1 VGIILKVV
9 AIPAGRTPAPV
20 DIAPELLQ
28 ALDCLRVA
36 VTLFDADERL
46 IYCSRHFNYIF
57 RALPQRESLIGRTYE
72 ELIRLEVTL
81 GDVADSARARDIE
94 ALVAHRRAQLRAGEY
109 APRDVELTDGRIV
122 ELKARRTPEGG
133 WIVLWSDATQAR
145 HLLRRLE
152 TAVEMSADAFSF
164 WDSNDRLIL
173 CNRLFA
179 ELHGF
184 QTPDQII
191 GKDFRDLVSIAVQRG
206 RFFIDGDADGWI
218 ERRLDAH
225 ASPAG
230 ALTIVTVSGDAYLV
244 RDRATRDGGCATVF
258 TDVTE
263 RHRAETALAEQTAA
277 HASTRQALNKSQ
289 KETRKQSNYLAD
301 LTRRLGAAEA
311 EADTAKTALLRTMSH
326 ELKTPLNA
334 ILGFSDLLRMSPD
347 RFKPDQIAEYAG
359 LIHQAGSNL
368 FRLINQI
375 LDLTKIA
382 AGRYP
387 LSLRALP
394 AGSAL
399 WVASDVM
406 SALASDKQI
415 TVTIADCESDLM
427 ISADENGLATMI
439 GHLVENAVGFTQP
452 GGKVDLSVT
461 RDGGVAVFV
470 IADNGPGVAAE
481 NLQRIQEPFEQIG
494 RSTSDHVKGGGL
506 GLPLVRGLAELHGG
520 RFSIESVHG
529 ESFTAR
535 LELPLA

>member
-1 VGIILKVV
+1 MKVV
-9 AIPAGRTPAPV
+9 ALPAGRLPAQA
-20 DIAPELLQ
+20 DFAPELLQ

-36 VTLFDADERL
+36 ITLFDADERL
-46 IYCSRHFNYIF
+46 VYCSRHFNHIF
-57 RALPQRESLIGRTYE
+57 RALPQRESLIGRTYD
-72 ELIRLEVTL
+72 ELIRLELTL
-81 GDVADSARARDIE
+81 GEVVDSDRARDVESFI
-94 ALVAHRRAQLRAGEY
+94 AHRRAQLHAGEY
-109 APRDVELTDGRIV
+109 APRDVELSDGRIV

-145 HLLRRLE
+145 YLLRRLE

-164 WDSNDRLIL
+164 WDSSDRLIL

-184 QTPDQII
+184 QAPDQIV
-191 GKDFRDLVSIAVQRG
+191 GKDFHELVSTAVQRD
-206 RFFIDGDADGWI
+206 RFFIDGDTNGWI

-230 ALTIVTVSGDAYLV
+230 ALTIVTTSGDAYLV

-263 RHRAETALAEQTAA
+263 RHRAEAALAEQTVA
-277 HASTRQALNKSQ
+277 HAQTRQALSTSQ
-289 KETRKQSNYLAD
+289 TEARKQASYLSD

-334 ILGFSDLLRMSPD
+334 IMGFSDLLRMSPD
-347 RFKPDQIAEYAG
+347 RFKPEQVAEYAG
-359 LIHQAGSNL
+359 LIHNAGSNL

-387 LSLRALP
+387 LNRRPLP

-399 WVASDVM
+399 WVACDTM
-406 SALASDKQI
+406 SALASEKQI
-415 TVTIADCESDLM
+415 TVTIADCERDLLVD
-427 ISADENGLATMI
+427 ADENGLSTMI
-439 GHLVENAVGFTQP
+439 GHLVENAVSFTQP
-452 GGKVDLSVT
+452 GGKVDLSVA
-461 RDGGVAVFV
+461 RDGGLAVFA

-494 RSTSDHVKGGGL
+494 RGTSDHVKGAGL

-520 RFSIESVHG
+520 KLSIESVYG
-529 ESFTAR
+529 SGFTAR
-535 LELPLA
+535 LGLPLA

>member
-1 VGIILKVV
+1 M
-9 AIPAGRTPAPV
+9 PAQA
-20 DIAPELLQ
+20 DFAPELLR

-36 VTLFDADERL
+36 ITLFDANERL
-46 IYCSRHFNYIF
+46 IYCSRHFNYVF
-57 RALPQRESLIGRTYE
+57 RALPQRESLIGRTYD
-72 ELIRLEVTL
+72 ELIRLELTS
-81 GDVADSARARDIE
+81 GEVAGTDRTRNVE
-94 ALVAHRRAQLRAGEY
+94 AFVAHRRAQLRAGEY
-109 APRDVELTDGRIV
+109 APRDVELADGRIV

-133 WIVLWSDATQAR
+133 WIVLWSDATHAR
-145 HLLRRLE
+145 HVLRRLE

-164 WDSNDRLIL
+164 WDSSDRLIL

-184 QTPDQII
+184 QTPDQIV
-191 GKDFRDLVSIAVQRG
+191 GKDFRELVSKAVQLG
-206 RFFIDGDADGWI
+206 RFFVEGEPNGWI
-218 ERRLDAH
+218 ERRSEAH

-230 ALTIVTVSGDAYLV
+230 ALTVVTASGDAYLV

-263 RHRAETALAEQTAA
+263 RHRAEAALAEQTAS
-277 HASTRQALNKSQ
+277 HAKTQQALNKSQ
-289 KETRKQSNYLAD
+289 NEARKQANYLAD

-334 ILGFSDLLRMSPD
+334 ILGFSDLLRMAPD
-347 RFKPDQIAEYAG
+347 RFKPGQIGEYAG
-359 LIHQAGSNL
+359 LIHNAGSNL
-368 FRLINQI
+368 LRLINQI

-387 LSLRALP
+387 LNRRALP
-394 AGSAL
+394 AAYAL
-399 WVASDVM
+399 WAASEAI
-406 SALASDKQI
+406 SALADEKNI

-427 ISADENGLATMI
+427 VGADENALATMI

-452 GGKVDLSVT
+452 GGKVDLSIW
-461 RDGGVAVFV
+461 RDSGVAIFV
-470 IADNGPGVAAE
+470 IADNGPGVAQE
-481 NLQRIQEPFEQIG
+481 DLQRIQEPFEQIG
-494 RSTSDHVKGGGL
+494 RGTSDHIKGAGL

-520 RFSIESVHG
+520 ALTIESVEG
-529 ESFTAR
+529 KSFTAR